1 MNIQKWLKQNTHSLE
16 NKTVA
21 ITGSTGSLGNEL
33 CFYCAKLGAKLVLLN
48 RNQQKTFLQIEQI
61 KNKFPNLQAEFI
73 QVDMQDM
80 QSVKVATSKLNQL
93 SVDYIVLNAGA
104 YRIKKETTSLGY
116 NNIFQINFISPYYI
130 AKQSMLNN
138 PNCKIVAVGSISY
151 KMLKSNFNDNDIDFS
166 SCKKAIK
173 VYGNSKRFLMW
184 SLQQYFLTNNLKNI
198 AIVHPGICYT
208 NITSN
213 FAKCIRWI
221 VKIGMKIIFAKP
233 KKASL
238 SILQG
243 IFKNTQPDFWI
254 GPRIFGIWGKPKQQK
269 LKKVLVEEKNKMFEI
284 AENIYSQM
292 DK

>member
-1 MNIQKWLKQNTHSLE
+1 MNIEKWIKQNTHSLE

-21 ITGSTGSLGNEL
+21 ITGSTGSLGNQL
-33 CFYCAKLGAKLVLLN
+33 CLYCAKLGAKLVLLN
-48 RNQQKTFLQIEQI
+48 RNQQKTSLQIEQL
-61 KNKFPNLQAEFI
+61 KNKFKNLQAEFI
-73 QVDMQDM
+73 QVDMQDI
-80 QSVKVATSKLNQL
+80 QSVKNATDKLNQL

-104 YRIKKETTSLGY
+104 YRTIKITTSLGY

-138 PNCKIVAVGSISY
+138 PNCKVVAVGSISY
-151 KMLKSNFNDNDIDFS
+151 KMQKPNFDDIDFS

-184 SLQQYFLTNNLKNI
+184 SLQQYFLTNNLNNI
-198 AIVHPGICYT
+198 AIAHPGICYT

-213 FAKCIRWI
+213 FAKCIRWV

-238 SILQG
+238 SILKAM
-243 IFKNTQPDFWI
+243 FENTKADCWI
-254 GPRIFGIWGKPKQQK
+254 GPRVFGIWGRPKTQK
-269 LKKVLVEEKNKMFEI
+269 LKKVSIEEKNKMFEI
-284 AENIYSQM
+284 AEKIYSEITN
-292 DK
+292 KF